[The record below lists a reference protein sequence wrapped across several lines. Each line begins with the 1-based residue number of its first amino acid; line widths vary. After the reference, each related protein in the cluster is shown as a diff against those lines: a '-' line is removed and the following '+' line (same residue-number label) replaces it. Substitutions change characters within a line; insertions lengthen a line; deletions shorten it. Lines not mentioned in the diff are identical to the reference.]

1 MKLILSISRNIGNSD
16 KVQVYLSQLSEE
28 HPDQKTWVNSVLKN
42 YILRTHEDLKPHRVL
57 KKDPDWMHREQQ
69 EPIMDVQLSP
79 RFKMDIEH
87 ALGYL
92 KTQERTERISVPDAI
107 RLGNELIE
115 RENKR
120 ASDKE
125 GTVEVLHT
133 FKDGY
138 TWVSLKDK
146 QALSREGKL
155 MGHCVGQE
163 EQGYLKGVQGKTL
176 EIWSLRDPSN
186 SPHCTV
192 EYLVKGKKVKQ
203 IKGKQ
208 NKGVIQKYVPYC
220 KSFLQS
226 QKEKGKIESFNLYDL
241 KNLGVLEQDGTWYD
255 IFNLPEN
262 FTVKGDLDLFNTKI
276 TKLPEGLKVGGNLN
290 ISDTEITM
298 LPEGL
303 KVGGSLDISG
313 TKITKLPE
321 GLEVGGNLYLS
332 NTEITR
338 LPEGLEV
345 GGGLDLT
352 KTKIT
357 ELPAGLK
364 VGGYLDLRNTE
375 ITELPEGLEVGG
387 DLYLDATKITELPE
401 GLKVGG
407 SLDLNG
413 TKITRLPEGLEV
425 GGNLYLSNTE
435 ITELPE
441 GLEVGGDLYLSGT
454 KLPVRTKEEWAKLG
468 VRAKEFK

>member
-1 MKLILSISRNIGNSD
+1 MKIYLSISRNIGNSD

-28 HPDQKTWVNSVLKN
+28 HPEQKTWVNSVLKN
-42 YILRTHEDLKPHRVL
+42 YLLKVHEDLKPHRVL

-92 KTQERTERISVPDAI
+92 KTQDRVDRVSVPDAI

-138 TWVSLKDK
+138 QWVSLKDK

-220 KSFLQS
+220 KEFLQL
-226 QKEKGKIESFNLYDL
+226 QENKGKVKDFDPEDL
-241 KNLGVLEQDGTWYD
+241 INIGILEQDGTWYD

-276 TKLPEGLKVGGNLN
+276 TELPKGLKV
-290 ISDTEITM
+290 
-298 LPEGL
+298 
-303 KVGGSLDISG
+303 K
-313 TKITKLPE
+313 
-321 GLEVGGNLYLS
+321 
-332 NTEITR
+332 
-338 LPEGLEV
+338 
-345 GGGLDLT
+345 
-352 KTKIT
+352 
-357 ELPAGLK
+357 
-364 VGGYLDLRNTE
+364 
-375 ITELPEGLEVGG
+375 G
-387 DLYLDATKITELPE
+387 DLFLSDTKITELPE

-407 SLDLNG
+407 SLDING

-425 GGNLYLSNTE
+425 GGGLDLNGTK

-441 GLEVGGDLYLSGT
+441 GLEVGRALYLSGT
-454 KLPVRTKEEWAKLG
+454 KVPVRTKEEWAKLG
-468 VRAKEFK
+468 VRAKEFKYK